1 MDLGIAGRKAIV
13 CASSEGLGK
22 GCAMALAEAGCE
34 VIVNA
39 RTQVNVDATVAEIAA
54 ATGARVTGVA
64 ADVGT
69 PEGQRALFA
78 ACPSPDILV
87 NSGLT
92 IPRLTLGLKQAKCHS
107 TWKSL

>member
-1 MDLGIAGRKAIV
+1 MDLGISGRKAIV

-22 GCAMALAEAGCE
+22 GCAMALAEAGCD

-39 RTQVNVDATVAEIAA
+39 RTQATVDATVAEIAK
-54 ATGARVTGVA
+54 ATGANVTGVA

-69 PEGQRALFA
+69 PEGQKALLD

-87 NSGLT
+87 NNNSL
-92 IPRLTLGLKQAKCHS
+92 IKEPPADHRVMEHIHKVCH
-107 TWKSL
+107 